1 MVSGRFALSAAV
13 YAILRDGPR
22 VLMLR
27 RAGTSFR
34 EGQLSLPAGHLDGG
48 EDAVT
53 GLLRELREEVAVA
66 TTASDCR
73 LALLLHSAA
82 DNADDQE
89 YLHLFFLVDQWTG
102 QPSIAEP
109 DKCSELVWVDQSAL
123 PTDVVDYVAE
133 ALRAIER
140 GESLLLWGW

>member
-13 YAILRDGPR
+13 YAVLCDEQH

-27 RAGTSFR
+27 RAGTTFR
-34 EGQLSLPAGHLDGG
+34 DGQLSLPAGHLDGG

-66 TTASDCR
+66 AAAEDCR
-73 LALLLHSAA
+73 LALLLHSAPE
-82 DNADDQE
+82 DSDDAE
-89 YLHLFFLVDQWTG
+89 YLHLFFLVDHWVG
-102 QPSIAEP
+102 QPRIAEP
-109 DKCSELVWVDQSAL
+109 DKCSELVWVDPHSL

-133 ALRAIER
+133 ALSAIDR